1 MDESTFKY
9 KIAHWLEEIAHA
21 RISFKMSGR
30 SKMYLNRT
38 NDYLNNYLT
47 AREKHFKVLVQQYTS
62 ANSFTESHI
71 LAQYHL
77 QSSTKVIL
85 LLVAIGKF
93 GKSGIKEKDCKVI

>member
-1 MDESTFKY
+1 MTSRVDVLFGYMIFTKKSNRCDRKWSY
-9 KIAHWLEEIAHA
+9 AAKIQRYQLLAPAA
-21 RISFKMSGR
+21 NV
-30 SKMYLNRT
+30 YL
-38 NDYLNNYLT
+38 
-47 AREKHFKVLVQQYTS
+47 HFRGVLVQQYTS

-85 LLVAIGKF
+85 LLVAIDKF

>member
-1 MDESTFKY
+1 MTSRVDVLFGYMILHQKVQPMRQ
-9 KIAHWLEEIAHA
+9 KVVL
-21 RISFKMSGR
+21 R
-30 SKMYLNRT
+30 SKDSAEKRYQLLAPAANVYL
-38 NDYLNNYLT
+38 
-47 AREKHFKVLVQQYTS
+47 HFRGVLVQQYTS